1 MNYAPINAQC
11 ADPSWPQ
18 PDTRGTV
25 DALEGGVVF
34 SSLDLKAG
42 YHNIPMDPADVPHT
56 TFVT

>member
-1 MNYAPINAQC
+1 M
-11 ADPSWPQ
+11 
-18 PDTRGTV
+18 
-25 DALEGGVVF
+25 VF